1 MCKVVQMNN
10 KHNTNYTKDEV
21 QEIIDIIRECVSNGM
36 YSISLNAN
44 RNENRNLIAEYNI
57 TPERRKKILMGMEV
71 EDFCYSVQNEHPAF
85 SHEILYVFSP
95 QVLLRDISDEEVIV
109 DIYVKINILE
119 NNERIIVV
127 SFHKRNYDIEY

>member
-1 MCKVVQMNN
+1 MNN
-10 KHNTNYTKDEV
+10 NHNINYTKGEV
-21 QEIIDIIRECVSNGM
+21 QEIIDIIRECVNNGM

-44 RNENRNLIAEYNI
+44 RKENREFIAEYNI
-57 TPERRKKILMGMEV
+57 TPEKRKKILLGIEV
-71 EDFCYSVQNEHPAF
+71 EDFCYSMQNEHPAF

-95 QVLLRDISDEEVIV
+95 QVLLRDVLDEEVVV

-127 SFHKRNYDIEY
+127 SFHKRNYDMDYLFR